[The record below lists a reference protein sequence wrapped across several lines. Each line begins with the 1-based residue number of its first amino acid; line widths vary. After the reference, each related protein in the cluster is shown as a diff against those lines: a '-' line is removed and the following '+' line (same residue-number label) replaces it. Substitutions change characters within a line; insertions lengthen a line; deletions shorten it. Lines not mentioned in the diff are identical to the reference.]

1 MAYIDSKIP
10 INIFYSAFVGETL
23 VIVRSSLRF
32 PDFLPKVREKFV
44 VSRII
49 RKGGQVRKCHSSL
62 KKIIN
67 KNQEDSSKFDNG
79 ANYFIMQILL
89 K

>member
-32 PDFLPKVREKFV
+32 PDFLPKVREL

-67 KNQEDSSKFDNG
+67 KNQEDSSRFDNG